1 MTLAISTAH
10 NNARLA
16 ATAAYADT
24 GVLNS
29 RIMLYASTQPAPGAA
44 PGDTPLVE
52 ILLAKPCGA
61 VVADVLV
68 LSQAAPAGDLIAAS
82 GAALWGRWINGNDDI
97 VADGTVSDAAGSG
110 DFKLSGST
118 GTAIY
123 AGGRAVLGTSTL
135 V

>member
-1 MTLAISTAH
+1 MTLAITTAH

-24 GVLNS
+24 GVQNS
-29 RIMLYASTQPAPGAA
+29 RIRLYATPQPALGAD
-44 PGDTPLVE
+44 PGDLPLVE

-82 GAALWGRWINGNDDI
+82 GAALWGRWINGTGDI

-123 AGGRAVLGTSTL
+123 AGGRAVLGISTL